1 MCRQV
6 PKPIKLLEGIG
17 NGGNSALIQQYC
29 EQMIIISYFCDLLR
43 SIGSRGTALPPNA
56 NFGLSHWS

>member
-1 MCRQV
+1 MCHQV

-29 EQMIIISYFCDLLR
+29 EQMIIIFNLR
-43 SIGSRGTALPPNA
+43 SIAVYRKPWHRFTAQC
-56 NFGLSHWS
+56 